1 MYFAPAVDDQVWA
14 LRAAVEDVLT
24 VETVQMGRGAV
35 TFSGS
40 LRHDA
45 ERSFAYL
52 ESRFSPLGYT
62 PLLRRTQ
69 GTDEIVAV
77 EGLVGV
83 SRSNWLINALLFIAT
98 VISVLVVGLQIFSPL
113 GALVYMLGLLLVL
126 GCHEFG
132 HYIVARIHGL
142 AVTLPYFIPLPLPPL
157 GTMGAFIRLKSP
169 VINRKALFDMAVAG
183 PLAGFFVA
191 LPIFM
196 LGLLLPPEW
205 TRFLQQARPV
215 IRIQLLESW
224 LVEFLVNLLLPSIGR
239 FDLFRNPLTAV
250 GWFGM
255 LVTAINLLPAGQLD
269 GGHIAYSLLG
279 RWSRPLAVVV
289 FVLLLYL
296 GWQYWQG
303 WFVWAFML
311 FLTGLSHPA
320 PLNDITELDWARRSV
335 AFGSFLL
342 FLAIISVKPFGP

>member
-1 MYFAPAVDDQVWA
+1 MYFTPTVDDHVWA
-14 LRAAVEDVLT
+14 LRDAVENVLT
-24 VETVQMGRGAV
+24 VETVQMGRGGV
-35 TFSGS
+35 TFTGR

-69 GTDEIVAV
+69 GTDEVVAV
-77 EGLVGV
+77 EGIVGV
-83 SRSNWLINALLFIAT
+83 SRSNWVINLLLFVAT
-98 VISVLVVGLQIFSPL
+98 VVSVLVVGLQIFSPL
-113 GALVYMLGLLLVL
+113 GALVYTAGLLLVL

-191 LPIFM
+191 LPIFA
-196 LGLLLPPEW
+196 LGLLLPAEW
-205 TRFLQQARPV
+205 TRVLMQARP
-215 IRIQLLESW
+215 ILRIQLLDSW
-224 LVEFLVNLLLPSIGR
+224 LVEFLVNLLRPSLGSL
-239 FDLFRNPLTAV
+239 DLFRNPLTAV

-279 RWSRPLAVVV
+279 RWSRPLAGLV
-289 FVLLLYL
+289 FVLLIFL
-296 GWQYWQG
+296 GWRYWYG
-303 WFVWAFML
+303 WYVWAFML

-320 PLNDITELDWARRSV
+320 PLNDITELDWPRRSL
-335 AFGSFLL
+335 ALGSFLL
-342 FLAIISVKPFGP
+342 FLATISIQPFGR